1 MRIGAFEM
9 REPLP
14 HLKEPHVI
22 AILRPWV
29 NVGRVGTLT
38 MSRLERHFA
47 TKQLG
52 QLAMPGDFFDFTRY
66 RPRSRL
72 VRDRREMRIPN
83 SVLSYVERE
92 EAPDLLL
99 FNLREPHAAGED
111 YVQSIVDVLKALDVR
126 RYCLIG
132 GMYDVVPHTRP
143 LLVSGS
149 AGGPGGADLAK
160 SLNIEE
166 SGYQGPTSITAIIT
180 QEALKLGID
189 YMTLV
194 VHLPQYVQLDEDYA
208 GAARLM
214 EVLCSMYGL
223 PPRLVDED
231 RGKRQ
236 YNELNLAMDRNP
248 ELKAILSQLEAQYDR
263 RHKPTEEPLPPLA
276 PEVERFLREVGS
288 GDRAQDDEDS

>member
-1 MRIGAFEM
+1 MRIGAFEI

-14 HLKEPHVI
+14 RLKEPHVI

-38 MSRLERHFA
+38 MSRLERHLSA
-47 TKQLG
+47 RQLG
-52 QLAMPGDFFDFTRY
+52 RLAMPGSFFDFTRY

-72 VRDRREMRIPN
+72 VDGRREMRIPN
-83 SVLSYVERE
+83 SVLSYVQRE

-99 FNLREPHAAGED
+99 FNLREPHAGGED
-111 YVQSIVDVLKALDVR
+111 YIQSIVEVLQALDVR

-143 LLVSGS
+143 LLISGA
-149 AGGPGGADLAK
+149 AGGPGGPELAR
-160 SLNIEE
+160 SLHIEE

-180 QEALKLGID
+180 QEAVKLGID
-189 YMTLV
+189 YLTMV

-208 GAARLM
+208 GTARLM
-214 EVLCSMYGL
+214 EVVCSMYGL
-223 PPRLVDED
+223 PDSLADED

-236 YNELNLAMDRNP
+236 YNELDLAMDRNP
-248 ELKAILSQLEAQYDR
+248 ELKAILGQLEAQYDR
-263 RHKPTEEPLPPLA
+263 RHKPVEEPLPPLA
-276 PEVERFLREVGS
+276 PEVERFLRELGS
-288 GDRAQDDEDS
+288 QDRGPGA

>member
-9 REPLP
+9 REPMP
-14 HLKEPHVI
+14 ELKEPHVI

-38 MSRLERHFA
+38 MSRLERHFS
-47 TKQLG
+47 TQELG
-52 QLAMPGDFFDFTRY
+52 QLATPGDFFDFTRY

-72 VRDRREMRIPN
+72 VENRREMRVPN
-83 SVLSYVERE
+83 SVLSYVQRE

-126 RYCLIG
+126 RYCLMG

-160 SLNIEE
+160 SLHLEE

-223 PPRLVDED
+223 PHRLVDED

-248 ELKAILSQLEAQYDR
+248 ELKAILNQLEAQYDR
-263 RHKPTEEPLPPLA
+263 RHKPAEEPLPPLA
-276 PEVERFLREVGS
+276 PEVERFLRELGS
-288 GDRAQDDEDS
+288 KDPGQDGEGG

>member
-1 MRIGAFEM
+1 MRIGAFEI

-14 HLKEPHVI
+14 ELKEPHVI

-38 MSRLERHFA
+38 MGRLERHFA
-47 TKQLG
+47 TQELG
-52 QLAMPGDFFDFTRY
+52 QLATPGEFFDFTRY
-66 RPRSRL
+66 RPRSR
-72 VRDRREMRIPN
+72 VVKDRREMRIPN
-83 SVLSYVERE
+83 SILSYVQRE

-111 YVQSIVDVLKALDVR
+111 YVESIVEVLKALDVR

-149 AGGPGGADLAK
+149 AAGPGATELAG
-160 SLNIEE
+160 SLGLED
-166 SGYQGPTSITAIIT
+166 SSYQGPTSITAMMT
-180 QEALKLGID
+180 QEALKLGISHL
-189 YMTLV
+189 TLV
-194 VHLPQYVQLDEDYA
+194 VHLPQYVQLDEDHA

-214 EVLCSMYGL
+214 QMLCSMYGL
-223 PPRLVDED
+223 PARLVDED

-236 YNELNLAMDRNP
+236 YDELNLAMDRNP
-248 ELKAILSQLEAQYDR
+248 ELKAILNQLEAQYDR
-263 RHKPTEEPLPPLA
+263 RRKPVEEPPPPLA
-276 PEVERFLREVGS
+276 PEVERFLRELDS
-288 GDRAQDDEDS
+288 DDETTEEDA

>member
-1 MRIGAFEM
+1 MRIGAFEI

-14 HLKEPHVI
+14 ELKEPHVI

-38 MSRLERHFA
+38 MGRLERHFS
-47 TKQLG
+47 TQVLG
-52 QLAMPGDFFDFTRY
+52 QLATPGDFFDFTRY

-72 VRDRREMRIPN
+72 VGDRREMRIPN
-83 SVLSYVERE
+83 SILSYVERG

-99 FNLREPHAAGED
+99 FNLREPHAAGEE
-111 YVQSIVDVLKALDVR
+111 YVESIVEVLKALDVR

-149 AGGPGGADLAK
+149 AAGPGAAELAK
-160 SLNIEE
+160 SLQIEE
-166 SGYQGPTSITAIIT
+166 SGYQGPTSITAMIP
-180 QEALKLGID
+180 QETAKLGID
-189 YMTLV
+189 HVTLV

-214 EVLCSMYGL
+214 EMLCSMYGL
-223 PPRLVDED
+223 PTRLADED

-248 ELKAILSQLEAQYDR
+248 ELKAILNQLEAQYDR
-263 RHKPTEEPLPPLA
+263 RHKSEEEPPPPLA
-276 PEVERFLREVGS
+276 PEVERFLRELGS
-288 GDRAQDDEDS
+288 EDEGQDGEEA

>member
-1 MRIGAFEM
+1 MRIGAFEI

-14 HLKEPHVI
+14 ELKEPHVI

-38 MSRLERHFA
+38 MGRLERHFA
-47 TKQLG
+47 TQELG
-52 QLAMPGDFFDFTRY
+52 QLATPGEFFDFTRY
-66 RPRSRL
+66 RPRSR
-72 VRDRREMRIPN
+72 VVKDRREMRIPN
-83 SVLSYVERE
+83 SILSYVQRE

-111 YVQSIVDVLKALDVR
+111 YVESIVEVLKALDVR

-149 AGGPGGADLAK
+149 AAGPGATELAG
-160 SLNIEE
+160 SLGLED
-166 SGYQGPTSITAIIT
+166 SSYQGPTSITAMMT
-180 QEALKLGID
+180 QEALKLGISHL
-189 YMTLV
+189 TLV
-194 VHLPQYVQLDEDYA
+194 VHLPQYVQLDEDHV

-214 EVLCSMYGL
+214 QMLCSMYGL
-223 PPRLVDED
+223 PARLVDED

-236 YNELNLAMDRNP
+236 YDELNLAMDRNP
-248 ELKAILSQLEAQYDR
+248 ELKAILNQLEAQYDR
-263 RHKPTEEPLPPLA
+263 RRKPVEEPPPPLA
-276 PEVERFLREVGS
+276 PEVERFLRELDS
-288 GDRAQDDEDS
+288 DDETTEEDA

>member
-1 MRIGAFEM
+1 MRIGAFEI

-14 HLKEPHVI
+14 ELKEPHVI

-38 MSRLERHFA
+38 MGRVERHFA
-47 TKQLG
+47 TQELG
-52 QLAMPGDFFDFTRY
+52 QLATPGEFFDFTRY

-72 VRDRREMRIPN
+72 VKDRREMRIPN
-83 SVLSYVERE
+83 SILSYVQRE
-92 EAPDLLL
+92 EAPDILL

-111 YVQSIVDVLKALDVR
+111 YVESIVEVLKALDVR

-149 AGGPGGADLAK
+149 AAGPGATELAG
-160 SLNIEE
+160 SLGLED
-166 SGYQGPTSITAIIT
+166 SSYQGPTSITAMIT
-180 QEALKLGID
+180 QEALKLGIAHL
-189 YMTLV
+189 TLV
-194 VHLPQYVQLDEDYA
+194 VHLPQYVQLDEDHA
-208 GAARLM
+208 GAARLTQM
-214 EVLCSMYGL
+214 LCSMYGL
-223 PPRLVDED
+223 PPRLIDED

-248 ELKAILSQLEAQYDR
+248 ELKAILNQIEAQYDR
-263 RHKPTEEPLPPLA
+263 RRKPAEEPPPPLA
-276 PEVERFLREVGS
+276 PEVERFLRELDS
-288 GDRAQDDEDS
+288 DDEITEEDA

>member
-1 MRIGAFEM
+1 MRIGAFEI

-14 HLKEPHVI
+14 ELKEPHVI

-38 MSRLERHFA
+38 MGRLERHFA
-47 TKQLG
+47 TQELG
-52 QLAMPGDFFDFTRY
+52 QLATPGEFFDFTRY
-66 RPRSRL
+66 RPRSRE
-72 VRDRREMRIPN
+72 VKDRREMRIPN
-83 SVLSYVERE
+83 SILSYVQRE

-111 YVQSIVDVLKALDVR
+111 YVESIVEVLKALDVR

-149 AGGPGGADLAK
+149 AAGPGATELAG
-160 SLNIEE
+160 SLGLED
-166 SGYQGPTSITAIIT
+166 SSYQGPTSITAMMT
-180 QEALKLGID
+180 QEALKLGISHL
-189 YMTLV
+189 TLV
-194 VHLPQYVQLDEDYA
+194 VHLPQYVQLDEDHV

-214 EVLCSMYGL
+214 QMLCSMYGL
-223 PPRLVDED
+223 PARLVDED

-236 YNELNLAMDRNP
+236 YDELNLAMDRNP
-248 ELKAILSQLEAQYDR
+248 ELKAILNQLEAQYDR
-263 RHKPTEEPLPPLA
+263 RRKPVEEPPPPLA
-276 PEVERFLREVGS
+276 PEVERFLRELDS
-288 GDRAQDDEDS
+288 DDETTEEDA